1 MSFFHKGG
9 AAGVRYGGLT
19 NIELLQGGAARRP
32 DLARAF
38 AMLQGAHHDQCEF
51 PRSQEL
57 NQSEAEKMIS
67 ALSPT
72 PRYSQ
77 IGKRTLA
84 SYSPT
89 PFLPLAALLFSEKRP
104 GDLPCRQIL
113 VELVHA
119 LFQICPPACDTL
131 PKSAWSDT
139 TISLASSPPPP
150 DSFAT
155 TSKANG
161 YESGTGSGGVRRYT
175 RRAKLGDDDDDES
188 AFSAKSDHHLEREE
202 ILTPERIQQAH
213 RFAVSLMRGPPDEEE
228 EAKVDFVRRAHRERA
243 YKVWVKEIA
252 DCVRDYFW

>member
-1 MSFFHKGG
+1 MWTDPDGTLCREEQHDDQ
-9 AAGVRYGGLT
+9 VLH
-19 NIELLQGGAARRP
+19 ELLRCFKALTMTNASLSFSRSIDSLTRP
-32 DLARAF
+32 LERKSG
-38 AMLQGAHHDQCEF
+38 MLNSIM
-51 PRSQEL
+51 P
-57 NQSEAEKMIS
+57 
-67 ALSPT
+67 
-72 PRYSQ
+72 YSQ

-119 LFQICPPACDTL
+119 LFQICPPACDAL
-131 PKSAWSDT
+131 PKSAWSET
-139 TISLASSPPPP
+139 SVSLSSPLGP
-150 DSFAT
+150 DSLAT
-155 TSKANG
+155 TSSTKANG

-175 RRAKLGDDDDDES
+175 RRAKIGDDDDQS
-188 AFSAKSDHHLEREE
+188 AFGAKSNHHLEREE

-213 RFAVSLMRGPPDEEE
+213 RFVVSLMQGPPNEEE

-252 DCVRDYFW
+252 DCVRDYFWCVTSRLTLV